1 MNKLV
6 KRGFSAYRIFL
17 KNKLAMAMMMFI
29 PGVMMFIGAM
39 NGHGN
44 DTVSMPLGIT
54 SAGMAFTFWALYR
67 VGYIKAQ
74 YDNAQTREDKKSQK
88 TTMILQILEAVVYLL
103 VVAVGIFLLINQSFM
118 DKVLNLMAGFF
129 TTLNGVMGIID
140 TIKKRDH
147 RNFRWGFKL
156 ILTVLELVLGPY
168 FLIMSD
174 GIETGWYLVM
184 GLLTA
189 VAGALEVIAALTPE
203 TLRSTIQD
211 GKDIIKTLKDGKTEE
226 EEEDEDEY
234 ELPEQQ

>member
-1 MNKLV
+1 MNKFV

-39 NGHGN
+39 NGRGN

-54 SAGMAFTFWALYR
+54 SAGLAFTFWAFYR
-67 VGYIKAQ
+67 VGYLKAELDHAPSEQ
-74 YDNAQTREDKKSQK
+74 AKKSQK
-88 TTMILQILEAVVYLL
+88 TTIFLQILEAALYLV
-103 VVAVGIFLLINQSFM
+103 VVAVGLFLLINQDFM

-147 RNFRWGFKL
+147 RNLRWGFKL

-203 TLRSTIQD
+203 SLRSTIKD
-211 GKDIIKTLKDGKTEE
+211 GKDIFKTLKDGKTE
-226 EEEDEDEY
+226 DEDE
-234 ELPEQQ
+234 EPEIDIDVEE